1 MLPLP
6 PRDGEHPGKATT
18 YIGTAAAALC
28 AIAGGFN
35 LYNKHKDTL
44 IGGPRH
50 NMPRR
55 IQRQILAGSS
65 EEDDDDYSP
74 MLVMSSSGRNS
85 WRNAMSSSVITAGG
99 YISTSRLS
107 AIQEE
112 YKKELHESNGQGEWE
127 VRHKVAHF
135 FPCCA
140 FKHHVCVCFNISSK
154 CIFSPTS
161 SLMLLTTTS
170 LSLFLH
176 PSQRATNIAQTLG
189 MIQQVLDM
197 RDEVSYASQVGDTQ
211 TISATSSKLSKMQ
224 MALEERLN
232 DEYGTSYEEPSNEGC
247 TMELESANSDTC
259 NMMESTNHGDSGNDN
274 LSKEE
279 IIALQTQ
286 LEEKMKSID
295 TRYREGMSEWRSC
308 RKRIEVLNKTL

>member
-1 MLPLP
+1 
-6 PRDGEHPGKATT
+6 
-18 YIGTAAAALC
+18 
-28 AIAGGFN
+28 
-35 LYNKHKDTL
+35 
-44 IGGPRH
+44 
-50 NMPRR
+50 
-55 IQRQILAGSS
+55 
-65 EEDDDDYSP
+65 
-74 MLVMSSSGRNS
+74 
-85 WRNAMSSSVITAGG
+85 
-99 YISTSRLS
+99 
-107 AIQEE
+107 
-112 YKKELHESNGQGEWE
+112 
-127 VRHKVAHF
+127 
-135 FPCCA
+135 
-140 FKHHVCVCFNISSK
+140 
-154 CIFSPTS
+154 
-161 SLMLLTTTS
+161 
-170 LSLFLH
+170 
-176 PSQRATNIAQTLG
+176 

-224 MALEERLN
+224 MALEQRLN